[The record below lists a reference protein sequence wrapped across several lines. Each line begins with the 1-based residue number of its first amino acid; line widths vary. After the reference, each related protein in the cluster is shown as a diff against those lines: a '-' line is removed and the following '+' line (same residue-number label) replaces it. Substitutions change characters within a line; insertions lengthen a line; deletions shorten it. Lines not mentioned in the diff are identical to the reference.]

1 MRGTFNEVI
10 SIFYLILK
18 KSKQRHKQANY
29 LHKYE
34 SVLKDTNVEG
44 RRQSARRRT
53 LKDNEIPTDDVRSVP
68 ATLFS

>member
-18 KSKQRHKQANY
+18 KSKQRYKQANN

-34 SVLKDTNVEG
+34 SVLNDTNVEG
-44 RRQSARRRT
+44 RRQRRRT